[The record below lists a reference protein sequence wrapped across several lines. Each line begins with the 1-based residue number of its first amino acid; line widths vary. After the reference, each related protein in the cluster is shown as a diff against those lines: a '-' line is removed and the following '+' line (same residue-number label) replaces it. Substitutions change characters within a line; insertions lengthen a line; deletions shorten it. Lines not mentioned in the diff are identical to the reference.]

1 MSSPEIVIL
10 SATRTPLG
18 SFQGAL
24 AGVPA
29 SRLGASA
36 IKGAL
41 AQAGVAPA
49 EVSDVLLGNVLQAGQ
64 GQAPARQ
71 AALAAGLPHS
81 ARAVTIHKVC
91 GSGLQA
97 IMQGAHALA
106 LDAATLVV
114 AGGMENMSAAPYLLP
129 KARDGYRLGN
139 QQVIDSLILDG
150 LWDPYNNIHMGSC
163 AEKCAAKYNFT
174 REQQD
179 AYAIASFQRANAA
192 QKDGRFAAEIT
203 PVEITDAKGGVTKVE
218 QDEGPAKVKYDKVP
232 TLKPV
237 FDKAGTITPA
247 NASTINDGAA
257 ALVLAT
263 ADTAKAKKL
272 KPLARIVAFGGHA
285 QDPLW
290 FTTAPV
296 VATQT
301 ALARAGW
308 KVSDVDLWEVNEAFA
323 VVPMAF
329 MQELGVPHDKI
340 NVRGGAIS
348 LGHPIGASG
357 ARIVVTLLAAL
368 KERGLKRGVA
378 AICIGGGEGLAVCVE
393 LV

>member
-1 MSSPEIVIL
+1 MSSIVIL

-24 AGVPA
+24 AGMPA
-29 SRLGASA
+29 SRLGAAA

-41 AQAGVAPA
+41 ALAGVAPA
-49 EVSDVLLGNVLQAGQ
+49 DVSDVLMGNVLQAGQ

-71 AALAAGLPHS
+71 AALAAGLPQS

-106 LDAATLVV
+106 ADAASIVV

-129 KARDGYRLGN
+129 KARDGYRLGH
-139 QQVIDSLILDG
+139 QQVIDSMIIDG
-150 LWDPYNNIHMGSC
+150 LWDPYNNIHMGNC
-163 AEKCAAKYNFT
+163 AEKCAAKYGFT

-179 AYAIASFQRANAA
+179 AYASASFLRANTA
-192 QKDGRFAAEIT
+192 QKDGRSAHEIT
-203 PVEITDAKGGVTKVE
+203 PVEITDAKGNVTKVE
-218 QDEGPAKVKYDKVP
+218 QDEGPAKVKYDKIP
-232 TLKPV
+232 TLRPA

-257 ALVLAT
+257 ALVLTTEA
-263 ADTAKAKKL
+263 TAKAKNL
-272 KPLARIVAFGGHA
+272 KPIARIVAFGGHA

-296 VATQT
+296 PATQT

-308 KVSDVDLWEVNEAFA
+308 KVGDVDLWEVNEAFA

-329 MQELGVPHDKI
+329 MKELGVPHEKI

-393 LV
+393 LI

>member
-1 MSSPEIVIL
+1 MTSIVIL

-29 SRLGASA
+29 PRLGAVA

-41 AQAGVAPA
+41 ASAGVAPA
-49 EVSDVLLGNVLQAGQ
+49 DVSDVLMGNVLQAGQ

-97 IMQGAHALA
+97 IMQGSHALT
-106 LDAATLVV
+106 LDAATIVV
-114 AGGMENMSAAPYLLP
+114 AGGMENMSASPYLLP

-139 QQVIDSLILDG
+139 QQVVDSLILDG

-163 AEKCAAKYNFT
+163 AEKCAAKYSFT

-203 PVEITDAKGGVTKVE
+203 PVEINDAKGGVIKVE
-218 QDEGPAKVKYDKVP
+218 QDEGPAKVKYDQVP

-237 FDKAGTITPA
+237 FEKAGTITAA

-263 ADTAKAKKL
+263 AETAKAKNL
-272 KPLARIVAFGGHA
+272 KPIARIVAFGGHA

-296 VATQT
+296 QATQA

-308 KVSDVDLWEVNEAFA
+308 KVGDVDLWEVNEAFA

-329 MQELGVPHDKI
+329 MKELGIPHEKV

>member
-1 MSSPEIVIL
+1 MSQPDIVIL

-29 SRLGASA
+29 SKLGAAA
-36 IKGAL
+36 IMGAL
-41 AQAGVAPA
+41 AQVGVAPA
-49 EVSDVLLGNVLQAGQ
+49 EVSDVLMGNVLQAGQ

-71 AALAAGLPHS
+71 AALAAGLPTS

-91 GSGLQA
+91 GSGLQS
-97 IMQGAHALA
+97 IMQGVHALA

-139 QQVIDSLILDG
+139 QQVVDSLILDG
-150 LWDPYNNIHMGSC
+150 LWDPYNNLHMGNC
-163 AEKCAAKYNFT
+163 AEKCAAKYGFT

-232 TLKPV
+232 TLRPA

-257 ALVLAT
+257 AVGWRRRPARRRRNSGPSHASWLS
-263 ADTAKAKKL
+263 ADTPRTRFGSPP
-272 KPLARIVAFGGHA
+272 PLCRRRRTHWHARVGR
-285 QDPLW
+285 W
-290 FTTAPV
+290 
-296 VATQT
+296 AT
-301 ALARAGW
+301 
-308 KVSDVDLWEVNEAFA
+308 S
-323 VVPMAF
+323 
-329 MQELGVPHDKI
+329 
-340 NVRGGAIS
+340 S
-348 LGHPIGASG
+348 SG
-357 ARIVVTLLAAL
+357 
-368 KERGLKRGVA
+368 K
-378 AICIGGGEGLAVCVE
+378 
-393 LV
+393 

>member
-1 MSSPEIVIL
+1 MPTPEIVIL
-10 SATRTPLG
+10 AATRTPLG

-29 SRLGASA
+29 PRLGAAA
-36 IKGAL
+36 IKGAI
-41 AQAGVAPA
+41 AQAGVAA
-49 EVSDVLLGNVLQAGQ
+49 SDISDVLMGNVLQAGL

-71 AALAAGLPHS
+71 AALAAGLPQS
-81 ARAVTIHKVC
+81 ARAVTVHKVC

-114 AGGMENMSAAPYLLP
+114 AGGMENMSASPYLLP
-129 KARDGYRLGN
+129 KAREGYRLGH
-139 QQVIDSLILDG
+139 QQVIDSLIVDG
-150 LWDPYNNIHMGSC
+150 LWDPYNNLHMGSC
-163 AEKCAAKYNFT
+163 AEKCAAKYHFT

-192 QKDGRFAAEIT
+192 QQDGRFAAEIT
-203 PVEITDAKGGVTKVE
+203 PVEITAAKGGVTSVS

-232 TLKPV
+232 TLKAV
-237 FDKAGTITPA
+237 FEKAGTITAA
-247 NASTINDGAA
+247 NASTLNDGAA

-263 ADTAKAKKL
+263 ADTAKRKNL

-296 VATQT
+296 QATQT

-308 KVSDVDLWEVNEAFA
+308 KVADVDLWEVNEAFA

-329 MQELGVPHDKI
+329 MQEFGIPHEKI

-368 KERGLKRGVA
+368 KERGLRRGVA